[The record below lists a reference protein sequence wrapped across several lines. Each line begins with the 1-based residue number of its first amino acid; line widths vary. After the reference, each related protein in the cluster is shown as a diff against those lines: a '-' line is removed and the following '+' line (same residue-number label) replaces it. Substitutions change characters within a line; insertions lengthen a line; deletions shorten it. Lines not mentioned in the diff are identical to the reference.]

1 MNGRTNSTSLGANA
15 LEVPLDP
22 CTNFAAKA
30 GNSQVTLTWTDP
42 VDKYATPEGEQAQ
55 DPQQLVSVWD
65 HTIIVRK
72 VGSQPANPNDGI
84 IVTSSGV
91 RNQYQNMGYID
102 TNLTNDTMYYY
113 GAFAYNSDGVY
124 SEGAFVS
131 ATPQAGTPIGE
142 LAEGT
147 IITIT
152 ESGAPVEFY
161 VAKQNYEPGLNSNG
175 RTLTVRKECI
185 DPRPWNSS
193 GINTWASSSLRS
205 WLNGS
210 YKNKFADSV
219 QSQIGTTQYYY
230 TPGNGNY
237 TVTSKTDSVF
247 LLSLTEFGLSAP
259 FANAEGSTI
268 PIANTIRIC
277 YSGGSPAIQWTRS
290 PSTDSDLTNSALYI
304 DIDGSGKWSYCT
316 NSFVFLP
323 CFTLPSTAL
332 VDSSNALIES

>member
-84 IVTSSGV
+84 VVTSSGV

-124 SEGAFVS
+124 SEGTFVS

-161 VAKQNYEPGLNSNG
+161 VAKQNYEEGLNGPGRVLCVRKDCHSNG
-175 RTLTVRKECI
+175 Q
-185 DPRPWNSS
+185 WNSDQIGS
-193 GINTWASSSLRS
+193 YTSSAINR
-205 WLNGS
+205 WLNQD
-210 YKNKFADSV
+210 YKQLFSKNV
-219 QSQIGTTQYYY
+219 QSLIGSTTFYSGTNSSTY
-230 TPGNGNY
+230 TA
-237 TVTSKTDSVF
+237 SIF
-247 LLSLTEFGLSAP
+247 LLSSVELGYVSESLT
-259 FANAEGSTI
+259 NEGTLL
-268 PIANTIRIC
+268 PIANTLKTAKWQGSAVFWWQRSYGIRDNRMAGNFNQVGVGGYGYKDSA
-277 YSGGSPAIQWTRS
+277 YSRR
-290 PSTDSDLTNSALYI
+290 
-304 DIDGSGKWSYCT
+304 
-316 NSFVFLP
+316 P